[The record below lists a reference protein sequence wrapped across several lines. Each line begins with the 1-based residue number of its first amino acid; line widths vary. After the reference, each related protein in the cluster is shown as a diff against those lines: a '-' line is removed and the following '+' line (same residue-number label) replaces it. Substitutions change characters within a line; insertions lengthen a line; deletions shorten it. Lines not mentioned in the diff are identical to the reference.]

1 MSEEYLYNKPLKP
14 LANQLRNNSTFGEVI
29 LWSKVLRARKMSGYQ
44 FNRQYSMQIDE
55 LSIIVNFICRELK
68 LIIEV
73 DGYSH
78 NFKYDQDILRDEKLA
93 EKGYKVLR
101 FSERDVKSDLGNV
114 IRVIENFVAELELK
128 KKSNA

>member
-1 MSEEYLYNKPLKP
+1 MSEEYLYNKSLKP

-29 LWSKVLRARKMSGYQ
+29 LWSKVLRAKKMSGYQ
-44 FNRQYSMQIDE
+44 FNRQYSMQIDD
-55 LSIIVNFICRELK
+55 LSIIVDFICRELK

-78 NFKYDQDILRDEKLA
+78 NFKYDQDLLRDEKLA

-114 IRVIENFVAELELK
+114 IRVIEICIADLK
-128 KKSNA
+128 NI

>member
-1 MSEEYLYNKPLKP
+1 
-14 LANQLRNNSTFGEVI
+14 
-29 LWSKVLRARKMSGYQ
+29 
-44 FNRQYSMQIDE
+44 MQIDD
-55 LSIIVNFICRELK
+55 LSIIVDFICRELK

-78 NFKYDQDILRDEKLA
+78 SFKYDQDLLRDEKLA

-114 IRVIENFVAELELK
+114 IRVIEGCVADMEKNEK
-128 KKSNA
+128 TSF

>member
-29 LWSKVLRARKMSGYQ
+29 LWSKVLRAKKMSGYQ
-44 FNRQYSMQIDE
+44 FNRQYSMHIDE
-55 LSIIVNFICRELK
+55 LSIIVDFICRELK
-68 LIIEV
+68 LIIEI

-78 NFKYDQDILRDEKLA
+78 NFKYDQDLLRDEKLA

-114 IRVIENFVAELELK
+114 IRVIEGCVADLEVNNK
-128 KKSNA
+128 

>member
-55 LSIIVNFICRELK
+55 LSIIVDFICRELK

-114 IRVIENFVAELELK
+114 IRVIENCVADLEVNK
-128 KKSNA
+128 K